1 MMPGMKAADIIP
13 TPPATALTYDQSAQ
27 LTTDGTFRGRV
38 KIACLHFAKYIS
50 NEAPNVAS
58 HNSRYRWA
66 QSCIQN
72 PDMTA
77 QNIQPNVVM
86 QDQVQAQ
93 GTNITDADLQT
104 ATETALQAML

>member
-1 MMPGMKAADIIP
+1 MMPSTHADIVP

-27 LTTDGTFRGRV
+27 LSTDLTFRGRV
-38 KIACLHFAKYIS
+38 KIACLNFAKYIA
-50 NEAPNVAS
+50 NEAPSVPA

-66 QSCIQN
+66 QTCFQN

-77 QNIQPNVVM
+77 GQIQPYVAM

-93 GTNITDADLQT
+93 GTAVSDADLQT
-104 ATETALQAML
+104 ATETALQALL